1 MPQLSMEVAHSLG
14 RDEALRRLQNK
25 FDQVRR
31 QYGDSVGELT
41 ESWRDD
47 RFEFGFRAMG
57 MQINGQVEVGDT
69 AVRMNCELPWAAAML
84 KGMIESRIRLELGDL
99 LDDPAAR

>member
-14 RDEALRRLQNK
+14 SDEALRRLQNK

-41 ESWRDD
+41 ESWRDG
-47 RFEFGFRAMG
+47 RFEFGFQTMG
-57 MQINGQVEVGDT
+57 MHISGQIEVADT
-69 AVRMNCELPWAAAML
+69 AVRLNCELPWAAAMF
-84 KGMIESRIRLELGDL
+84 KGMIESRIRSELGDL
-99 LDDPAAR
+99 LDDSAAR